1 MKKLHQMISSN
12 CWHHGM
18 TGRLTG
24 YHCHFVV
31 SLCLSEVEIV
41 IENIV
46 TRQSPVSRLHVE
58 DSRPGFLV
66 VAVMISRAAS

>member
-1 MKKLHQMISSN
+1 MKKKLHQMISSN
-12 CWHHGM
+12 WPDGM

-24 YHCHFVV
+24 CHCHFVV

-46 TRQSPVSRLHVE
+46 TRHSPVSRLYVE

-66 VAVMISRAAS
+66 VAVMIS

>member
-1 MKKLHQMISSN
+1 MISSN
-12 CWHHGM
+12 WHHGM
-18 TGRLTG
+18 TGRLLTG

-58 DSRPGFLV
+58 DSRPGLLV
-66 VAVMISRAAS
+66 VAVMIS

>member
-1 MKKLHQMISSN
+1 MKKLHQMISSDL
-12 CWHHGM
+12 HHGV

-24 YHCHFVV
+24 YHCHFVM
-31 SLCLSEVEIV
+31 SPCLSEVEIV

-46 TRQSPVSRLHVE
+46 TRQSPVSWLYVE

-66 VAVMISRAAS
+66 VAVVIP

>member
-1 MKKLHQMISSN
+1 MISSN

-46 TRQSPVSRLHVE
+46 TRHSPVSRLYVE

>member
-1 MKKLHQMISSN
+1 MISSN
-12 CWHHGM
+12 WHHDNHGM
-18 TGRLTG
+18 TGRLLTG
-24 YHCHFVV
+24 CHCHYV

-66 VAVMISRAAS
+66 VAVMIS